1 MLGMQVARIGV
12 EQKTYFKHPNKLEMH
27 RAPQWRAAI
36 ARRAA
41 SETPR
46 GSRDRRR
53 ERGFTLLELLV
64 VLAILGLL
72 VGLVAPAALRQLGS
86 AKEKIEH
93 QSIERLATV
102 LDMFKLDVG
111 RYPTTEQGLQAL
123 ITPPT
128 GVSRWSGPYLK
139 GDKLPEDPW
148 GHPFVYRSPSQR
160 PNHEFDLYS
169 LGPNGQ
175 AAGPGDVSAIY
186 NE

>member
-1 MLGMQVARIGV
+1 MQPARIGV
-12 EQKTYFKHPNKLEMH
+12 RQKANFKHPDHLKRHGIRHLRE
-27 RAPQWRAAI
+27 A
-36 ARRAA
+36 AA
-41 SETPR
+41 SRHISPKPE
-46 GSRDRRR
+46 GDRDRRR

-86 AKEKIEH
+86 AKEKIAH

-111 RYPTTEQGLQAL
+111 RYPSTEQGLQAL

-128 GVSRWSGPYLK
+128 GVSRWAGPYLK

-169 LGPNGQ
+169 LRPNGQ
-175 AAGPGDVSAIY
+175 AAGPGDASAIY